1 MAMLM
6 IMRYGKYTNTDAV
19 ENVVRYITRTRRT
32 EDRAD
37 ELVAWGGL
45 GIGCY
50 QTPELAIEQF
60 RRLQNLHNIAVRKGP
75 RVFHEVLGITEEEF
89 GKLGYDYG
97 SIYQIAMKCAQ
108 YYYDMRHQ
116 VIFAIHHAK
125 GNGQVGNKGL
135 HIHFVVNT
143 INFVTENKW
152 HTNMGENFKRQQS
165 FNEILREFMPASEW
179 TDEWPEV

>member
-6 IMRYGKYTNTDAV
+6 MMRYGKYTNIDAV

-50 QTPELAIEQF
+50 QTPELVVEQF
-60 RRLQNLHNIAVRKGP
+60 CRLQNLHNMATRKGS

-89 GKLGYDYG
+89 GRLEYDYG
-97 SIYQIAMKCAQ
+97 SVYQIAMKCAQ
-108 YYYDMRHQ
+108 YYYAMGHQ

-125 GNGQVGNKGL
+125 GNSQAGNKGL

-143 INFVTENKW
+143 INFVTGNKW
-152 HTNMGENFKRQQS
+152 HTNMRENFQRQER
-165 FNEILREFMPASEW
+165 FNEILFNFMPASEW
-179 TDEWPEV
+179 NDVWPEA